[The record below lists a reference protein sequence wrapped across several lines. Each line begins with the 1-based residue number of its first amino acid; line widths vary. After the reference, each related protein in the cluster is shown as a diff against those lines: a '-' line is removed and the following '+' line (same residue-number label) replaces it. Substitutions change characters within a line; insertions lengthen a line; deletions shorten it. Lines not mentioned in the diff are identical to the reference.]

1 MEAKQVIVFRKDLLK
16 GEHGIRKGKLAGQV
30 AHASLGA
37 LLKCFDIYEST
48 DGGVI
53 YHAECRKGTA
63 LDSWLNG
70 IFTKV
75 VSPQM
80 CPWHSQ
86 AFRLFYAGHRKSAI
100 ELVRIVAPSSEFL

>member
-1 MEAKQVIVFRKDLLK
+1 MDLHKRQFSVYGRVGL
-16 GEHGIRKGKLAGQV
+16 R
-30 AHASLGA
+30 
-37 LLKCFDIYEST
+37 LLQQC
-48 DGGVI
+48 GV
-53 YHAECRKGTA
+53 
-63 LDSWLNG
+63 
-70 IFTKV
+70 FTKV